1 MTLPIWE
8 SKLIQITQAGFQID
22 QERSLIGRHHL
33 RLDLI
38 GREQPLVSI
47 ILKTPLRL
55 SKSWKLQPRR
65 RNYFCEIDIL
75 HLPYPHSSA
84 FRFNIGSS
92 QPYVQGQIVFQSYF

>member
-38 GREQPLVSI
+38 GREQPLVGI
-47 ILKTPLRL
+47 ILTTPLRL
-55 SKSWKLQPRR
+55 PKSWKLQPRR
-65 RNYFCEIDIL
+65 WNCFCETNIL
-75 HLPYPHSSA
+75 HLPYPNGSA
-84 FRFNIGSS
+84 FRFDSLQSNF
-92 QPYVQGQIVFQSYF
+92 QGQVAF